1 MVKHGLARAG
11 AAAGD
16 DVDDAGGEHLVEELA
31 ELEER
36 KRRRRGGLD
45 HERVARGEGRR
56 DLPGAHQERE
66 VPRNDLADDAD
77 GLVQH
82 DAHRVFVDHDGGALF
97 GAQATGEVAEVVG
110 GERNID
116 ERGFADRLAVVER
129 FDHGETGG
137 VFIDEIGDL
146 QKKGG
151 ALLRGLGGPGGE
163 GGAGGGDGTVD
174 VGGRGVGAVG
184 ELLAVGGIERL
195 EGFAAFGGNP
205 FAVDEQIVLGVNVL
219 HFRSLHGQV
228 RSRSRRNCSDAFY
241 Q

>member
-1 MVKHGLARAG
+1 M
-11 AAAGD
+11 
-16 DVDDAGGEHLVEELA
+16 
-31 ELEER
+31 
-36 KRRRRGGLD
+36 
-45 HERVARGEGRR
+45 
-56 DLPGAHQERE
+56 
-66 VPRNDLADDAD
+66 
-77 GLVQH
+77 
-82 DAHRVFVDHDGGALF
+82 
-97 GAQATGEVAEVVG
+97 VG
-110 GERNID
+110 GERNVD

-205 FAVDEQIVLGVNVL
+205 FA
-219 HFRSLHGQV
+219 R
-228 RSRSRRNCSDAFY
+228 
-241 Q
+241 

>member
-16 DVDDAGGEHLVEELA
+16 DVDDAGGGHLVEELA

-110 GERNID
+110 GERNVD

-129 FDHGETGG
+129 FDHGETSG

-174 VGGRGVGAVG
+174 VGGGTHSPLMSRSYLASMYCILGASMGKFVQGVGGTARMPS
-184 ELLAVGGIERL
+184 INRQRL
-195 EGFAAFGGNP
+195 K
-205 FAVDEQIVLGVNVL
+205 
-219 HFRSLHGQV
+219 
-228 RSRSRRNCSDAFY
+228 RNSS